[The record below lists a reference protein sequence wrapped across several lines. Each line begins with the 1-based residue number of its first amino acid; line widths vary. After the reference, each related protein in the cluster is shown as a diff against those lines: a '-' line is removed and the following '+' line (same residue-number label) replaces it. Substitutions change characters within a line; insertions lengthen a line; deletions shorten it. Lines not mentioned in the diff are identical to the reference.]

1 MSIDSCSIWIDTH
14 ISGGVLIFI
23 SFTYS
28 PSSQRTSHSYLYW
41 FSMALGSFCAQA
53 RYMAWR
59 YLVSFYENFNPNF
72 FPVRNH
78 CAFQGCENRKQ
89 ESRINASNESCA
101 CLRHFYA
108 VISSSRQTRSRNEVI
123 EQVPGQATVDCISLA
138 CGERQPVAKKAQDGR
153 SPLFDS
159 EQSGV

>member
-1 MSIDSCSIWIDTH
+1 MTRVQSGSTH
-14 ISGGVLIFI
+14 NSGGVLIFI
-23 SFTYS
+23 SFPYS
-28 PSSQRTSHSYLYW
+28 PSSQRTSHSYLSW

-78 CAFQGCENRKQ
+78 CVIHGCVYRKQ
-89 ESRINASNESCA
+89 ESRIDASNESCA
-101 CLRHFYA
+101 CLRHSYA
-108 VISSSRQTRSRNEVI
+108 VISSSRQTRSRNDVI
-123 EQVPGQATVDCISLA
+123 EQVPGQATVDCIRLA

-153 SPLFDS
+153 SPLFDCK
-159 EQSGV
+159 QSGV